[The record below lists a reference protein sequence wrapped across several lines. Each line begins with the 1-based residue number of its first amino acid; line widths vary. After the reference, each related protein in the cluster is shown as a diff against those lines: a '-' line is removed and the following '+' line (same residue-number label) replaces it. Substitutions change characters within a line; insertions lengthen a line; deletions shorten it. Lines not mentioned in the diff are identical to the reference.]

1 VSALS
6 YGYEVAPDAPP
17 DTSHGVGQR
26 DRWLAACAAVSAW
39 WDLAHAGNDPDYLAL
54 CATDDYARLVRAA
67 AGGRQP
73 RPSFGSP
80 RTMAEG
86 AEAILA
92 AVERT
97 ARVAHERAAAAD
109 RLLALVR
116 AAADAADP
124 SVP

>member
-1 VSALS
+1 MSVLG
-6 YGYEVAPDAPP
+6 YGYEVALDAPP
-17 DTSHGVGQR
+17 DMSHDATQR
-26 DRWLAACAAVSAW
+26 DRWRMVCAAVSAW
-39 WDLAHAGNDPDYLAL
+39 WSAAHGGDDPDYLAL
-54 CATDDYARLVRAA
+54 CSTDAYEALVRAA

-92 AVERT
+92 SVERA
-97 ARVAHERAAAAD
+97 ARVAHERADAAD

-116 AAADAADP
+116 AADAADP